1 MVVIGVGV
9 GGVGACGA
17 ETGVA
22 SWVFPPPF
30 FIFFLFFFFLSV
42 FVILAHSAAA
52 SSPGRDGSCGS
63 DTHAHRA
70 ALAAHMLA
78 AVWLLEARISF
89 HECVENASGASD
101 RRNGA
106 PLGLHPVLQA
116 AERLVLRCVTRA
128 NTLFLSFPFSF
139 CLFLSFFLLCE
150 FSSLC
155 LRHFGDLVR
164 GCDAEF
170 GGLLIFFS

>member
-30 FIFFLFFFFLSV
+30 FFLFFFFLSV

-128 NTLFLSFPFSF
+128 DTHTFFSPFPFLFLF
-139 CLFLSFFLLCE
+139 LFFFFL
-150 FSSLC
+150 FRFASSVSLC

-164 GCDAEF
+164 DVTQSLEVF
-170 GGLLIFFS
+170 

>member
-1 MVVIGVGV
+1 MMVVFGVGV

-30 FIFFLFFFFLSV
+30 FFFFFFLSV

-128 NTLFLSFPFSF
+128 DTHFFP
-139 CLFLSFFLLCE
+139 FLSFF
-150 FSSLC
+150 
-155 LRHFGDLVR
+155 
-164 GCDAEF
+164 
-170 GGLLIFFS
+170 FFSLRVQ

>member
-1 MVVIGVGV
+1 MVVVIGVGV

-30 FIFFLFFFFLSV
+30 FFFLFFFFLSV

-89 HECVENASGASD
+89 DECVENASGASD

-128 NTLFLSFPFSF
+128 DTHTFFPLSFPLSFSLFFFFSF
-139 CLFLSFFLLCE
+139 SLCE
-150 FSSLC
+150 FS
-155 LRHFGDLVR
+155 
-164 GCDAEF
+164 
-170 GGLLIFFS
+170 